1 LEALQPASRPRSR
14 PHRAARRTEAG
25 GECAQGR
32 RLDRLIRK
40 AQHAVLAERPQDA
53 REVIRRKWL
62 VESKAGYA
70 CAENLATRLDC
81 QHADVRDVDG
91 AAGE

>member
-1 LEALQPASRPRSR
+1 MPGPVRPAAPGRLP
-14 PHRAARRTEAG
+14 AVTEAG

-40 AQHAVLAERPQDA
+40 AQHTVLAERSQDA

-70 CAENLATRLDC
+70 CAENLSTRLDC

-91 AAGE
+91 AAGK